1 MTYAPALSGPSTR
14 QSADRYDPLRRVLR
28 FDAWSTAAFGVLLL
42 VAGPWL
48 REPLGLPLNWSIPF
62 GVALLGGAAALALIA
77 GYAPIP
83 ARLALTVVAC
93 NELCGVALLA
103 IVLCGVLDLTAL
115 GVAFFLV
122 GMLAVVTYAGLEY
135 RAYRHATSSAPE

>member
-1 MTYAPALSGPSTR
+1 MTYPTTVSHPTTR
-14 QSADRYDPLRRVLR
+14 QDADPYAPLRRVLR
-28 FDAWSTAAFGVLLL
+28 LDAWSSAAFGVLLL
-42 VAGPWL
+42 VAGHWL

-83 ARLALTVVAC
+83 ARLALAVVAG
-93 NELCGVALLA
+93 NELSGVALLA
-103 IVLCGVLDLTAL
+103 LLLSGVLDLTAL

-122 GMLAVVTYAGLEY
+122 GTLVVVTYAGLEY
-135 RAYRHATSSAPE
+135 RAYRHATSGAYA

>member
-1 MTYAPALSGPSTR
+1 MTYAPALSHPSTR
-14 QSADRYDPLRRVLR
+14 QSADPYDPLRRVLR

-42 VAGPWL
+42 VAGHWL
-48 REPLGLPLNWSIPF
+48 REPLGLPMSWSIPF
-62 GVALLGGAAALALIA
+62 GVALLGGAAVLALIA

-83 ARLALTVVAC
+83 ARLALAVVAC

-103 IVLCGVLDLTAL
+103 IVLSGVLDLTAL

-122 GMLAVVTYAGLEY
+122 GTLAVVTYAGLEY
-135 RAYRHATSSAPE
+135 RAYRHARSNAPE